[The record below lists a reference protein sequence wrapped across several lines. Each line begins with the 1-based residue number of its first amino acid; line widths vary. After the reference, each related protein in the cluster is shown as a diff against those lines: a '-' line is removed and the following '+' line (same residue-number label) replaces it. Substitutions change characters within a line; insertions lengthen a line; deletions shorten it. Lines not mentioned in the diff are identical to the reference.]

1 MYQAPRGT
9 ADILPEDQ
17 RYWSYVAAAA
27 AEAAHISGYSRIDT
41 PTFED
46 TGLFTR
52 TVGEETD
59 IVQKEMYS
67 FKDRGGQEI
76 TLRPEGTAAVCRAYL
91 EHGLHNQAQ
100 PVRLYYLASMFRYD
114 RPQAG
119 RYRQFHQFGAE
130 AIGDGAAAVD
140 LEMIQL
146 ALSMLARLGLEG
158 MTLVLNNI
166 GDAADRPAY
175 IEALREHFRPH
186 LAHLGPDDRRRF
198 ESNPLRLL
206 DSKELAREAFV
217 SDAPKSTDY
226 LGAEARAHWEELV
239 GYLDTIGV
247 PYRLDHKLVRG
258 LDYYTR
264 TVFEVHPDEG
274 GAQSAVCAGGRYD
287 GLIEQLG
294 GAPTPGIGFAAGIER
309 IIANLRSQAV
319 PVPEVRPSPAVI
331 AYTGAAA
338 KVAAVRLATE
348 LRDGGKAAVVAPER
362 SLKAQMRYASSV
374 GALTVLILG
383 EAELAKGVVTVRDMA
398 TAEQREVPRADVGT
412 ALPTP

>member
-9 ADILPEDQ
+9 TDILPEDQ
-17 RYWSYVAAAA
+17 RYWSYVASVVADAART
-27 AEAAHISGYSRIDT
+27 SGYSRIDT
-41 PTFED
+41 PLFED

-67 FKDRGGQEI
+67 FEDRGGQQV

-100 PVRLYYLASMFRYD
+100 PVRLFYLSSMFRYD

-140 LEMIQL
+140 IEMIQL
-146 ALSMLARLGLEG
+146 AMSVMERLGLGG

-175 IEALREHFRPH
+175 IDALREHFRPH
-186 LAHLGPDDRRRF
+186 LAHLSQDDRRRF
-198 ESNPLRLL
+198 DTGPLRLL
-206 DSKELAREAFV
+206 DSKALARESFLD
-217 SDAPKSTDY
+217 DAPKSTDY
-226 LGAEARAHWEELV
+226 LGAGARAHWEELLA
-239 GYLDTIGV
+239 YLDALGV

-264 TVFEVHPDEG
+264 TVFEVHPDVG

-309 IIANLRSQAV
+309 IIANLERQQVA
-319 PVPEVRPSPAVI
+319 VPEVRPQPAVI
-331 AYTGAAA
+331 AYKGDAA
-338 KVAAVRLATE
+338 KAAAVRLASE
-348 LRDGGKAAVVAPER
+348 LRAADKPAFVAPER

-374 GALTVLILG
+374 GAPTVLILG
-383 EAELAKGVVTVRDMA
+383 DAELAKGVVTVRDMG
-398 TAEQREVPRADVGT
+398 TAEQHEVRRDDVAA
-412 ALPTP
+412 ALSGP